1 MPASQDRDSPR
12 TLASVSKR
20 RTRRRTVMVRR
31 RGMRDGA
38 DVRPLWA
45 IPGPRENDA
54 VTIPPL
60 VPRTDTGVPR

>member
-1 MPASQDRDSPR
+1 
-12 TLASVSKR
+12 
-20 RTRRRTVMVRR
+20 MVRR